1 MGQKTHPIGFR
12 LGIVTDWSSKWFAE
26 KEYSQFLHED
36 LKIQDF
42 IKEKLM
48 RAGISRVEI
57 ERYADKRVI
66 YIYTAR
72 PGIVIGRRGGEV
84 DKLKEDLENF
94 IGHEVRINI
103 EEVTRPEMD
112 AQLVAE
118 SIAVQLER
126 RVHFRKAMKK
136 AVASAVRAGAEGIKI
151 QCAGRIGGA
160 EMARREQEKE
170 GRIPLHTLRADI
182 DYGFAEGLTTAGK
195 IGVKTWIFKG
205 EKLAPSEEAATAR
218 SGQDRRESQPGRG
231 RSDRP
236 RGGSDRSR
244 GGSDRSR
251 GGSDRSRGGSDRSR
265 GGSDRSR
272 GGSDRS
278 RGGSGG
284 SDRSRGGQR
293 RP

>member
-42 IKEKLM
+42 VKDRLM

-84 DKLKEDLENF
+84 DKLKEDLENL

-103 EEVTRPEMD
+103 EEVTRPELD

-136 AVASAVRAGAEGIKI
+136 AIASAMRSGAQGIKI
-151 QCAGRIGGA
+151 LCAGRIGGA

-170 GRIPLHTLRADI
+170 GRIPLHTLRAEI
-182 DYGFAEGLTTAGK
+182 DYGFAESLTTAGK

-205 EKLAPSEEAATAR
+205 EKLAPTEELIAARTGGGESTDR
-218 SGQDRRESQPGRG
+218 SG
-231 RSDRP
+231 
-236 RGGSDRSR
+236 RGGSDRRSGR
-244 GGSDRSR
+244 GGSDRRSGGRGGYDRRGSGGGPSR
-251 GGSDRSRGGSDRSR
+251 GSDRGSDR
-265 GGSDRSR
+265 RS
-272 GGSDRS
+272 GRS
-278 RGGSGG
+278 GPN
-284 SDRSRGGQR
+284 RSTNR
-293 RP
+293 

>member
-1 MGQKTHPIGFR
+1 MGQKTHPKGFR
-12 LGIVTDWSSKWFAE
+12 LGIVTDWNSKWFAE

-42 IKEKLM
+42 VKDRLM

-84 DKLKEDLENF
+84 DKLKEDLEDL

-103 EEVTRPEMD
+103 EEVTRPELD
-112 AQLVAE
+112 AQLVSE

-136 AVASAVRAGAEGIKI
+136 AIASAMRAGAQGIKI
-151 QCAGRIGGA
+151 LCAGRIGGA

-182 DYGFAEGLTTAGK
+182 DYGFAESLTVAGK

-205 EKLAPSEEAATAR
+205 EKLAPAEELIAAR
-218 SGQDRRESQPGRG
+218 SSSGESTS
-231 RSDRP
+231 RSDRRGDSDRRSGRAG
-236 RGGSDRSR
+236 RGGLNRRSERGESSRDSDR
-244 GGSDRSR
+244 GSNRRS
-251 GGSDRSRGGSDRSR
+251 G
-265 GGSDRSR
+265 
-272 GGSDRS
+272 
-278 RGGSGG
+278 RGGSG
-284 SDRSRGGQR
+284 RSTNR
-293 RP
+293 